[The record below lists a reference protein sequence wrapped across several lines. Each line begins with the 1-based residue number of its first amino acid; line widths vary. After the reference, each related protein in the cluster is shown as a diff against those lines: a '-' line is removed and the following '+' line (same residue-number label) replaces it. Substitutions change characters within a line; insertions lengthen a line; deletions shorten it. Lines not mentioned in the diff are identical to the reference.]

1 MAMRWYVIQ
10 AYSGFEKKVAETIK
24 EQRAKQN
31 LESQIEEV
39 LVPAEEVVELR
50 RGKKVNA
57 ERKFFPGYVLIRMEM
72 TDQTWHLVKSTP
84 KVNGFLGEG
93 SGNRPTPMSDQ
104 EAEYILNQVVEL
116 AEKPRYAIRFEVGE
130 QIRVIDGP
138 FQSFN
143 AVVEEVNDEKARL
156 KVAVSI
162 FGRSTPVELDFDQ
175 VEKLS

>member
-10 AYSGFEKKVAETIK
+10 AYSSFEKKVAETIRD
-24 EQRAKQN
+24 QRLRQN
-31 LESQIEEV
+31 LEDKIEQV
-39 LVPAEEVVELR
+39 IVPAEEVVELR

-57 ERKFFPGYVLIRMEM
+57 ERKFFPGYVLIRMEL
-72 TDQTWHLVKSTP
+72 TDETWHLVKSTP
-84 KVNGFLGEG
+84 RVSGFLGEG
-93 SGNRPTPMSDQ
+93 YGKRPTPISDS
-104 EAEYILNQVVEL
+104 EAEHILNQIQEGL
-116 AEKPRYAIRFEVGE
+116 EKPKYAVNFEVGE

-143 AVVEEVNDEKARL
+143 AVVEEIDAEKTKL

-162 FGRSTPVELDFDQ
+162 FGRSTPVDLDFDQ

>member
-1 MAMRWYVIQ
+1 MALRWYVIQ

-24 EQRAKQN
+24 EQRVRQG
-31 LESQIEEV
+31 LEDKIEQV

-57 ERKFFPGYVLIRMEM
+57 ERKFFPGYVLVRMEM
-72 TDQTWHLVKSTP
+72 TDETWHLVKSTP
-84 KVNGFLGEG
+84 RVNGFLGEAHG
-93 SGNRPTPMSDQ
+93 KRPTPISDS
-104 EAEYILNQVVEL
+104 EAEHILNQIQEGI
-116 AEKPRYAIRFEVGE
+116 EKPKYAVTFETGE

-143 AVVEEVNDEKARL
+143 ATITKIEDEKGRL
-156 KVAVSI
+156 TVDVSI
-162 FGRSTPVELDFDQ
+162 FGRATSVELDFNQ